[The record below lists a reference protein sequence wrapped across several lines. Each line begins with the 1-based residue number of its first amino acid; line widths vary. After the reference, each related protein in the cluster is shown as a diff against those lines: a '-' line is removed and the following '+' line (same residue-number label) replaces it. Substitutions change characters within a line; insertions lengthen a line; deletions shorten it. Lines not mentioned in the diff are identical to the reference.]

1 MSGMQRHNDRTN
13 NVKNAD
19 PDLTHMNQ
27 TWSRYGSNDL
37 KNDIESHIAE
47 KGVKVRKNSV
57 KAIEHLITFSPEF
70 SKLKKAKSDNGD
82 YILRGNGS
90 EVKSYFTDAI
100 RWLKKTYGKENLVHF
115 TVHFDEKT
123 PHMHAYIVPVREK
136 EVKWK
141 NKGGEGMKIVSSL
154 CARDYLG
161 GKEKMKSMQDS
172 FHESVKSHGLD
183 RGQRGSLA
191 NHEHIQKY
199 YDRVN
204 QAQITGMKMDD
215 FRSSQP
221 SIQIDKPSLF
231 ENKDDWMEKQ
241 LISLNEQVMAEK
253 KKAVSEFKQAFSG
266 EIEKATESKNI
277 QAQMSREISSLS
289 YDLSKTKGEMVKSN
303 LIAEKAI
310 ESLNK
315 SKKNTSSLFFLSKK
329 AIKGQDPEAIQKL
342 MNHFDRQEI
351 KQSKEIKT
359 PKKGLGM

>member
-1 MSGMQRHNDRTN
+1 
-13 NVKNAD
+13 
-19 PDLTHMNQ
+19 
-27 TWSRYGSNDL
+27 
-37 KNDIESHIAE
+37 
-47 KGVKVRKNSV
+47 
-57 KAIEHLITFSPEF
+57 
-70 SKLKKAKSDNGD
+70 
-82 YILRGNGS
+82 
-90 EVKSYFTDAI
+90 
-100 RWLKKTYGKENLVHF
+100 
-115 TVHFDEKT
+115 
-123 PHMHAYIVPVREK
+123 
-136 EVKWK
+136 
-141 NKGGEGMKIVSSL
+141 
-154 CARDYLG
+154 
-161 GKEKMKSMQDS
+161 
-172 FHESVKSHGLD
+172 
-183 RGQRGSLA
+183 
-191 NHEHIQKY
+191 
-199 YDRVN
+199 
-204 QAQITGMKMDD
+204 MDD

-310 ESLNK
+310 ESLDK

-342 MNHFDRQEI
+342 MNHFDKQEM